1 MKTYRT
7 EFGVQKEVKVLNKDL
22 AQDLLDARGNTL
34 KTGLIYF
41 EKNGMAGQIV
51 EVMTLKE
58 AEKHFNRSLFIRL
71 LEKLN
76 LSIN

>member
-1 MKTYRT
+1 MQ
-7 EFGVQKEVKVLNKDL
+7 QKY
-22 AQDLLDARGNTL
+22 NTL

-51 EVMTLKE
+51 EVMTPKE

>member
-1 MKTYRT
+1 MK
-7 EFGVQKEVKVLNKDL
+7 QKY
-22 AQDLLDARGNTL
+22 NTL

-51 EVMTLKE
+51 EVMTPKE
-58 AEKHFNRSLFIRL
+58 AEKYFNRSLFIRL